1 MSFHIGVEG
10 QNELKSQINQGVW
23 HYEIEGIAEAKDGN
37 YLVKVWSFSTK
48 PRIAVDVAKKNAVH
62 GIIFKG
68 YSGVSNKISSQPPF
82 SAIQNL
88 EIEKHSFFEVF
99 FGKNGAYSNYAEVLN
114 EGAISPG
121 DLIKVDK
128 KYKIG
133 LIVLIKKDDL
143 RNYLVKEG
151 IIPSLDSGF

>member
-1 MSFHIGVEG
+1 LATFS
-10 QNELKSQINQGVW
+10 QNELKSGLNQGLW

-37 YLVKVWSFSTK
+37 YLVKVWSFSNK
-48 PRIAVDVAKKNAVH
+48 PRISVDVAKKNAVH

-68 YSGVSNKISSQPPF
+68 YRGVSNKISSQPPF
-82 SAIQNL
+82 SAVQNL
-88 EIEKHSFFEVF
+88 EIEKYSFFEEF
-99 FGKNGAYSNYAEVLN
+99 FGKNGAYSDYVEVLN

-128 KYKIG
+128 EYKIG

-143 RNYLVKEG
+143 RSYLVKQG